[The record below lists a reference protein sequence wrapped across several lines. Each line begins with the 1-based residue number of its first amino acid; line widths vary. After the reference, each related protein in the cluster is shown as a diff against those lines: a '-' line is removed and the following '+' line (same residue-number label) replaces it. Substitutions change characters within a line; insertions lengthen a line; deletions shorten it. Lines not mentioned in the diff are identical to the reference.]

1 MSSEP
6 VRILLVDDSEIFI
19 AVMTKAIQAS
29 DKAILAGVA
38 YNGAE
43 GVAQVKAL
51 RPDVVSMD
59 VHMPV
64 MDGLDAIEQIMAEQ
78 PTPIAVIT
86 AADSSEMAAI
96 SFRAI
101 AGGALDVLAK
111 PASPR
116 EAQSLVHRLC
126 LFSRVR
132 TRSRARRP
140 APTKAAP
147 PKPVAPKIGRSWRDP
162 GVLRP
167 VDLIAIAIS
176 TGGPPVLET
185 ILRGLPADFGAGL
198 AIVQHVSP
206 GFDDHLVEWLSHSSG
221 IPVRL
226 AEPDGRIE
234 KGVAWIAPANQH
246 LLVKMGGRLV
256 IDGEGDRVSGHRPSG
271 TVLLQSVARAY
282 GTRAA
287 GLVLTGMGHDGADGL
302 LALRRAGGVTAAQ
315 DAASSAVDGMP
326 KSARQLDAADH
337 VVSLAELPDFVRAL
351 GGTR

>member
-1 MSSEP
+1 MSDEP
-6 VRILLVDDSEIFI
+6 VRILLVDDSEIYL

-29 DKAILAGVA
+29 DKAVLAGVA
-38 YNGAE
+38 LNGLE

-64 MDGLDAIEQIMAEQ
+64 MDGLDAIEQIMAEH

-86 AADSSEMAAI
+86 AADSSEMAGI

-101 AGGALDVLAK
+101 AGGALDVLPK

-116 EAQSLVHRLC
+116 EAQALVHRLC

-140 APTKAAP
+140 IQARSTALRPAAP
-147 PKPVAPKIGRSWRDP
+147 QTGKSWRDP
-162 GVLRP
+162 GALRP

-185 ILRGLPADFGAGL
+185 VLRSLPADFGAGL

-206 GFDDHLVEWLSHSSG
+206 GFDAHLVEWLSNSSG

-226 AEPDGRIE
+226 AEPNGRIE

-246 LLVKMGGRLV
+246 LLVKMGGRLL
-256 IDGEGDRVSGHRPSG
+256 IDGEGERVAGHRPSG
-271 TVLLQSVARAY
+271 TVLLESVARAY
-282 GTRAA
+282 GNRAA

-302 LALRRAGGVTAAQ
+302 LTLHQAGGVTAAQ

-326 KSARQLDAADH
+326 KSARKLDAADH
-337 VVSLAELPDFVRAL
+337 VVSLADLPEFVRAL
-351 GGTR
+351 GGAR